1 MMSFKSQYI
10 EAYLTRNE
18 GSCIS
23 TLEFSFHQ
31 KHLSTQ
37 DEVLKV
43 SHLNLQL
50 SKYLSD
56 AANDNEEYMDASS
69 LVSIATSQINSAGP
83 ECISDRAHRIRFAQ
97 WNRHAGN
104 AAAGL
109 SSFSSA
115 LYFYKFGDDMW
126 LEGTY
131 CLSLKL
137 HEGACKAY
145 SALAEV
151 DQIATYSNAIIANT
165 TVLEDSLVAHY
176 LLIRALT
183 VKGDHR
189 DAVARGVAVL
199 CQIKFAMPEQPTPLA
214 VMQSLRQ
221 TEQEAEMYDFS
232 RIEDK

>member
-1 MMSFKSQYI
+1 MPTKYALCLKRPNKWSPNYCG
-10 EAYLTRNE
+10 YE
-18 GSCIS
+18 GN
-23 TLEFSFHQ
+23 TF
-31 KHLSTQ
+31 
-37 DEVLKV
+37 
-43 SHLNLQL
+43 
-50 SKYLSD
+50 
-56 AANDNEEYMDASS
+56 
-69 LVSIATSQINSAGP
+69 
-83 ECISDRAHRIRFAQ
+83 ISDRAHRIRFAQ

-115 LYFYKFGDDMW
+115 LYFYKFGDDLW
-126 LEGTY
+126 LKGTY
-131 CLSLKL
+131 CLSPKL

-165 TVLEDSLVAHY
+165 TLLEDSLVAHY

-183 VKGDHR
+183 VKGDYR

-199 CQIKFAMPEQPTPLA
+199 RQIKFAMPEQPTPLA

-232 RIEDK
+232 QIEDNQRVNSKTRNIMKLAESISVACYLTASPFLPLVSSQCIC